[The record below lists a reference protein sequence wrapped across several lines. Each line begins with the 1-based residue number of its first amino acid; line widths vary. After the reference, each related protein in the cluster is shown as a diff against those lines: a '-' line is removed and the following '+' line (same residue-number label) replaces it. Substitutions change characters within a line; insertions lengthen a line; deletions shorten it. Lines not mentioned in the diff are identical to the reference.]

1 MSTIADVARRAGVS
15 ITTVS
20 RVLSPGRRPHPV
32 NAETARRVREAAIAL
47 DFVPSALAQ
56 GLASRRS
63 GLVGL
68 LVPDLADPHYPLV
81 ARGAEDL
88 ARREQLALL
97 VCNTLGDSARLADY
111 LRVLRG
117 RRVDAVVLSG
127 GGSLR
132 AEDLD
137 ALRTSRLPAVL
148 IGRPSRPLGG
158 AATYV
163 AVDNVGAAHAATAHL
178 VALGRRRIAHLGGP
192 TWQTTMADRLQG
204 YQAALAERSL
214 ERDAV
219 ETDGSAEDGYQ
230 QVVRWLGRPPPRRPE
245 AVFAATDRL
254 AVATLA
260 AAADCR
266 LRVPRDLAVVGF
278 DDLALAPHLRPA
290 LSSVAQPAGQLG
302 AVALSLVL
310 RLLAGALPEPV
321 VLPAQLV
328 VRASS
333 SA

>member
-1 MSTIADVARRAGVS
+1 MATIADVARRAGVS

-20 RVLSPGRRPHPV
+20 RVLSPGARPHPV
-32 NAETARRVREAAIAL
+32 NAQTARRIREAAAAL

-68 LVPDLADPHYPLV
+68 LVPDLADPHYPLI

-97 VCNTLGDSARLADY
+97 VCNTLGDSARLAEY

-127 GGSLR
+127 GGSLGV
-132 AEDLD
+132 EDFD
-137 ALRTSRLPAVL
+137 ALRTSGLPTVL
-148 IGRPSRPLGG
+148 IGRPSRPPG
-158 AATYV
+158 ASTLYV
-163 AVDNVGAAHAATAHL
+163 AVDNAGAAHAATAHL

-192 TWQTTMADRLQG
+192 AWQTTMADRLQG
-204 YQAALAERSL
+204 YRLALSERSL
-214 ERDAV
+214 ECDAV
-219 ETDGSAEDGYQ
+219 ETDGSAEDGYR
-230 QVVRWLGRPPPRRPE
+230 QVTRWLSRPPARRPD

-254 AVATLA
+254 AIATLA
-260 AAADCR
+260 AAADHR
-266 LRVPRDLAVVGF
+266 LRVPADVAVVGF
-278 DDLALAPHLRPA
+278 DDLALAPHLRPP
-290 LSSVAQPAGQLG
+290 LSSVAQPARLLG
-302 AVALSLVL
+302 EAALALAL
-310 RLLAGALPEPV
+310 QLLAGAAPEPV
-321 VLPAQLV
+321 VLPARLV

-333 SA
+333 GA